1 VLQRTEL
8 VLIEMIEV
16 GVPGVWNRRT
26 AMDVAGFDLYVVHA
40 TREGPRGDVQDPSG
54 CDGDLGLQST
64 ESWTASDFA
73 AYRGATLL
81 EYNALGLRAIQLEPI
96 CRECAKGCREWDLAS
111 KCRQFVFVRRGTA
124 TATRVHKRF
133 GSCPTG

>member
-16 GVPGVWNRRT
+16 GVPGVWYRRT
-26 AMDVAGFDLYVVHA
+26 AMDVAGFDLYAVHA
-40 TREGPRGDVQDPSG
+40 TREGPFGDVEDPSH
-54 CDGDLGLQST
+54 CEADWKAVRPWSSAET
-64 ESWTASDFA
+64 VAS
-73 AYRGATLL
+73 YHGATLL
-81 EYNALGLRAIQLEPI
+81 EYNALGLKAIQLEPM
-96 CRECAKGCREWDLAS
+96 CRECAEGCREWDLAS

-124 TATRVHKRF
+124 TAMRIHTRF

>member
-26 AMDVAGFDLYVVHA
+26 AMDVAGFDLYAVHA
-40 TREGPRGDVQDPSG
+40 TREGPRGDVQDPSH
-54 CDGDLGLQST
+54 CDGDLGLRST

-81 EYNALGLRAIQLEPI
+81 EYNALGLRAIQLEPM